1 MARLYKVMNKGCC
14 IGIEVQPKN
23 GKAFTLEEAQFM
35 VGGYI
40 EVVHLDGDN
49 ILVCDEEGRLKDKER
64 NEMATFNATQ
74 LGYKGNEYLVG
85 DVLFCKDKEI

>member
-1 MARLYKVMNKGCC
+1 MARLYKVTDKGCRT
-14 IGIEVQPKN
+14 GIEVQPQN
-23 GKAFTLEEAQFM
+23 GEVFTLEEAQAM

-40 EVVHLDGDN
+40 EVVHLEGDD

-64 NEMATFNATQ
+64 NELATFRAVR

-85 DVLFCKDKEI
+85 DVFFCKDNEI